1 MHKPQ
6 FLKFIVAVIAGLLLA
21 QPAPADS
28 PKAERYETLVHSVW
42 SAFQCSVLAE
52 KSRNP
57 AEQKRLFRFGYD
69 QGLKVIAALE
79 SGAAGAKE
87 LGSDAPFSMLLLLQG
102 PTPDFMLG
110 RIFEVA
116 LRSALENAYTTDDYY
131 STDET
136 QESIATAEFW
146 KRNCKLIGT

>member
-1 MHKPQ
+1 MQK
-6 FLKFIVAVIAGLLLA
+6 FGTLKLVIAAVMGLMVT
-21 QPAPADS
+21 S
-28 PKAERYETLVHSVW
+28 PGMAEPSQSKPYEMMVQSVW

-57 AEQKRLFRFGYD
+57 SEQKRLFGFGYD
-69 QGLKVIAALE
+69 QGLKFIGALE
-79 SGAAGAKE
+79 SGDAGAKDIP
-87 LGSDAPFSMLLLLQG
+87 GDAPFSMLLLLQG

-116 LRSALENAYTTDDYY
+116 LRSTLENVYKTDDYY
-131 STDET
+131 TADAN
-136 QESIATAEFW
+136 QESIAAAEFW